1 MSYNSSFY
9 VVGAAGQIS
18 SQMCNISF
26 LGLRPARGGN
36 WVKCG
41 LLKDFFEHCVGRS
54 LGTT

>member
-9 VVGAAGQIS
+9 VVGDAGQIS

-26 LGLRPARGGN
+26 LGLRPVRGGN

-41 LLKDFFEHCVGRS
+41 LLKDFF
-54 LGTT
+54 